1 MQWQPP
7 KYFFQLYPSQIL
19 HINDASPI
27 IQFTDTN
34 GLGSRINADNGNN
47 KLDVSSKKDVE
58 IFLNLH
64 KPDIIL
70 NLAALTDVDG
80 CEQDP
85 ERADKINRKGVMHL
99 CDGFDGHFIQL
110 STDYVF
116 DGEDGPYLEDDLTN
130 PISIYGKSK
139 LDAETY
145 LINSTVNHTIIRTNV
160 VYSYSTVT
168 SASFLKWVV
177 QSLKDS
183 KRINVISDQWN
194 NPTSADSLAHFIQ
207 RIALSGTHGLYH
219 YADEGLMSRYEFAK
233 LIAKTFE
240 LDSDLIRPILTSE
253 LNQAAPRP
261 LKSGLRTQ
269 KIQKELSIVPPT
281 VETSLIQI
289 YKG

>member
-1 MQWQPP
+1 M
-7 KYFFQLYPSQIL
+7 KSILITGAFGQLGIACSNIL
-19 HINDASPI
+19 ESTFNI
-27 IQFTDTN
+27 IKT
-34 GLGSRINADNGNN
+34 GINANRDNS

-85 ERADKINRKGVMHL
+85 QRADKINREGVMHL
-99 CDGFDGHFIQL
+99 CDGFSGHFIQL

-130 PISIYGKSK
+130 PISIYGKTK
-139 LDAETY
+139 LEAETY
-145 LINSTVNHTIIRTNV
+145 LINSTVNYTIIRTNV
-160 VYSYSTVT
+160 VYSYSNETK
-168 SASFLKWVV
+168 ASFLKWVV

-183 KRINVISDQWN
+183 KHINVVSDQWN
-194 NPTSADSLAHFIQ
+194 NPTSAESLAHFIQ
-207 RIALSGTHGLYH
+207 RIALYGIHGLYH

-253 LNQAAPRP
+253 LNQAASRP
-261 LKSGLRTQ
+261 LKSGLSTQ
-269 KIQKELSIVPPT
+269 KVQNELSIVPPS
-281 VETSLIQI
+281 VEKSLIQI
-289 YKG
+289 CNSLK

>member
-1 MQWQPP
+1 M
-7 KYFFQLYPSQIL
+7 KSILITGAFGQLGIACSNIL
-19 HINDASPI
+19 ESTFNI
-27 IQFTDTN
+27 IKT
-34 GLGSRINADNGNN
+34 GINANRDDS

-85 ERADKINRKGVMHL
+85 ERADKINREGVMHL
-99 CDGFDGHFIQL
+99 CDGFSGHFIQL

-130 PISIYGKSK
+130 PISIYGKTK
-139 LDAETY
+139 LEAETY
-145 LINSTVNHTIIRTNV
+145 LINSTVNYTIIRTNV
-160 VYSYSTVT
+160 VYSYSNETK
-168 SASFLKWVV
+168 ASFLKWVV

-183 KRINVISDQWN
+183 KHINVVSDQWN
-194 NPTSADSLAHFIQ
+194 NPTSAESLAHFIQ
-207 RIALSGTHGLYH
+207 RIALDGIHGLYH

-253 LNQAAPRP
+253 LNQAASRP
-261 LKSGLRTQ
+261 LKSGLSTQ
-269 KIQKELSIVPPT
+269 KVQNELSIVPPS
-281 VETSLIQI
+281 VEKSLIQI
-289 YKG
+289 CNSLK

>member
-1 MQWQPP
+1 M
-7 KYFFQLYPSQIL
+7 KSILITGAFGQLGIACSNIL
-19 HINDASPI
+19 ESTFNI
-27 IQFTDTN
+27 IKT
-34 GLGSRINADNGNN
+34 GINANRDNS

-85 ERADKINRKGVMHL
+85 ERADKINREGVMHL
-99 CDGFDGHFIQL
+99 CDGFSGHFIQL

-130 PISIYGKSK
+130 PISIYGKTK
-139 LDAETY
+139 LQAETY
-145 LINSTVNHTIIRTNV
+145 LINSTVNYTIIRTNV
-160 VYSYSTVT
+160 VYSYSNETK
-168 SASFLKWVV
+168 ASFLKWVV

-183 KRINVISDQWN
+183 KHINVVSDQWN
-194 NPTSADSLAHFIQ
+194 NPTSAESLAHFIQ
-207 RIALSGTHGLYH
+207 RIALFGTHGLYH

-240 LDSDLIRPILTSE
+240 LDSDLIKPILTSE
-253 LNQAAPRP
+253 LNQAASRP

-269 KIQKELSIVPPT
+269 KVQNELSIVPPS
-281 VETSLIQI
+281 VEKSLIQI
-289 YKG
+289 FNSLK

>member
-1 MQWQPP
+1 M
-7 KYFFQLYPSQIL
+7 KSILITGAFGQLGIACSSIL
-19 HINDASPI
+19 ESTFNI
-27 IQFTDTN
+27 IKT
-34 GLGSRINADNGNN
+34 GINADNDNN

-58 IFLNLH
+58 NFLNQYR
-64 KPDIIL
+64 PDIIL

-85 ERADKINRKGVMHL
+85 ERADKINHEGVMHL

-130 PISIYGKSK
+130 PISIYGKTK
-139 LDAETY
+139 LQAETY
-145 LINSTVNHTIIRTNV
+145 LINSTVNYTIIRTNV
-160 VYSYSTVT
+160 VYSYSNETK
-168 SASFLKWVV
+168 ASFLKWVV

-183 KRINVISDQWN
+183 KHINVVSDQWN
-194 NPTSADSLAHFIQ
+194 NPTSAESLAHFIQ
-207 RIALSGTHGLYH
+207 RIALFGTHGLYH

-253 LNQAAPRP
+253 LNQAASRP

-269 KIQKELSIVPPT
+269 KVQNELSIVPPS
-281 VETSLIQI
+281 VEKSLIQI
-289 YKG
+289 CNSLK